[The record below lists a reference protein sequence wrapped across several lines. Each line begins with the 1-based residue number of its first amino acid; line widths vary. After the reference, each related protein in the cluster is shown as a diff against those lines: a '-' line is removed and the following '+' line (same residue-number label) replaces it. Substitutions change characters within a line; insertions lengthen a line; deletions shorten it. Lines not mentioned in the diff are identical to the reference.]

1 MLDFATARRNFGEW
15 MKSTTVD
22 AGSLADA
29 QVGIALINARQGKFE
44 STLASVRT
52 VLTLDTEH
60 LHALNVAAMA
70 SIGLSDLDAAMQYLQ
85 RVEGLTTG

>member
-1 MLDFATARRNFGEW
+1 
-15 MKSTTVD
+15 
-22 AGSLADA
+22 
-29 QVGIALINARQGKFE
+29 
-44 STLASVRT
+44 VRT